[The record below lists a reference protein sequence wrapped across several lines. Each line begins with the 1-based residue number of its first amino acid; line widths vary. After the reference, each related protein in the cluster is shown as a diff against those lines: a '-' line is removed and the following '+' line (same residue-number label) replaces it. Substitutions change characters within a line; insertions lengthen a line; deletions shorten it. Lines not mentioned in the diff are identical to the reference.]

1 MSSLPQEKPSNTS
14 DKGVTKFFNTYY
26 SKQIS
31 FPTNQVD
38 AVVAFF
44 TKRGFD
50 KTAAISVATSLLTQA
65 KLDNVN
71 VFKLID
77 TLSGLTEVQLSSVV
91 TEVLN
96 YNRARSSTLG
106 FKTTTE
112 SNKIEKRN
120 IVS

>member
-14 DKGVTKFFNTYY
+14 DKGVTKFFNNYY
-26 SKQIS
+26 SKQLT

-38 AVVAFF
+38 AVVSFF

-65 KLDNVN
+65 KLDSVN

-77 TLSGLTEVQLSSVV
+77 TLTGLNEVQLSSVV

-106 FKTTTE
+106 FKTAAE
-112 SNKIEKRN
+112 SNKVEKRN